1 MGGIALFGDKLRGQE
16 KEEEQFMSQTGLP
29 DQLNIP
35 RFDPPKISGGALRVI
50 GLLLVAALAV
60 ATSFYQ
66 IGPEEVGVV
75 VRFGAHVGTTE
86 PGLHFKLP
94 FGIDKVYKLPAL
106 RELNEEF
113 GFRSAATG
121 RPADRRSGDRVDPR
135 NESNMLTGDLNAA
148 VVQWVVQYRISDPF
162 DYLFQVRNVSETFR
176 DMSEAVMREVVGERT
191 VNEVLTTG
199 RRDVGIEALHKL
211 NQLCKDYSTGI
222 LVERVVLQDVTP
234 PEPVKPAFNAV
245 NQAQQQRE
253 KLINEAQSEYNK
265 VVPRA
270 RGEAQ
275 QTISAAEGYALE
287 RVNRAEG
294 EASRFASLYSEYR
307 KAPEITR
314 KRMYLETMAEVVP
327 KIGRKIVIGDD
338 LSGVIPLLNLDGAHK
353 AGGGGGGQ

>member
-1 MGGIALFGDKLRGQE
+1 
-16 KEEEQFMSQTGLP
+16 MSQTGLP

-35 RFDPPKISGGALRVI
+35 RFEPPKVSSSALRVMGI
-50 GLLLVAALAV
+50 LLLVALGA

-75 VRFGAHVGTTE
+75 VRFGAHVGTTD

-113 GFRSAATG
+113 GFRSAPTG
-121 RPADRRSGDRVDPR
+121 RQADRRLGERVDPR

-176 DMSEAVMREVVGERT
+176 DMSEAVMREVVGDRT

-199 RRDVGIEALHKL
+199 RRDVGIEALRKL
-211 NQLCKDYSTGI
+211 NQLCQDYNTGI

-234 PEPVKPAFNAV
+234 PEPVKPAFNEV

-253 KLINEAQSEYNK
+253 RLINEAQSEYNK

-287 RVNRAEG
+287 RVNSAEG
-294 EASRFASLYSEYR
+294 EASRFEALYAEYR
-307 KAPEITR
+307 NSPEVTR
-314 KRMYLETMAEVVP
+314 KRMYLETMASVVP
-327 KIGRKIVIGDD
+327 KVGRKIVMGDD
-338 LSGVIPLLNLDGAHK
+338 MSGVIPLLNLEGARQTT
-353 AGGGGGGQ
+353 GGGGGR